1 MRMALFQREAGGGL
15 PNKLVPSLT
24 TFLFVLISV
33 VPLHIPGFAV
43 VTPAFALMAVFHWT
57 IYRSDLLPPLAV
69 FFAGLLLDLLNG
81 TPYVGTSALS
91 LLLTRSVL
99 MGQRRFFINRLF
111 PVLWAGFLAT
121 AAAVVTFE
129 WALVSLLHGSALGL
143 RPFIFEAAL
152 TVASFP
158 VGSYLLARTQRAFLM
173 RV

>member
-1 MRMALFQREAGGGL
+1 MVLFQREAGGF

-24 TFLFVLISV
+24 TLFFVLISV

-57 IYRSDLLPPLAV
+57 IYRPDLLPPVTV
-69 FFAGLLLDLLNG
+69 FIAGLLLDLLNG

-111 PVLWAGFLAT
+111 PVLWAGFLGT

-129 WALVSLLHGSALGL
+129 WALVSALHGGLLGV

-158 VGSYLLARTQRAFLM
+158 VGSYLLARAQRSFLM

>member
-1 MRMALFQREAGGGL
+1 MRMVLFQREASGF
-15 PNKLVPSLT
+15 PNKLVPFLT
-24 TFLFVLISV
+24 TLLFVLISV

-43 VTPAFALMAVFHWT
+43 VAPAFALMAVYHWT
-57 IYRSDLLPPLAV
+57 IYRPDLLPPAAV
-69 FFAGLLLDLLNG
+69 FAAGLLLDLLNG

-111 PVLWAGFLAT
+111 PVLWAGFLAA
-121 AAAVVTFE
+121 AAAVVGFE
-129 WALVSLLHGSALGL
+129 WLLVSALHGALLGV
-143 RPFIFEAAL
+143 RPFVFEAAL

-158 VGSYLLARTQRAFLM
+158 VASYFLARAQRAFLM

>member
-1 MRMALFQREAGGGL
+1 MALFQRESDGL
-15 PNKLVPSLT
+15 PNKLVPSIT
-24 TFLFVLISV
+24 TLLFVLVSV

-57 IYRSDLLPPLAV
+57 IYRPDLLPPVAV
-69 FFAGLLLDLLNG
+69 FLLGLLLDLLNG
-81 TPYVGTSALS
+81 TPYVGTSALT
-91 LLLTRSVL
+91 LLLTRTVL

-129 WALVSLLHGSALGL
+129 WALVSLLHGAALGA

-158 VGSYLLARTQRAFLM
+158 VASYLLARAQRAFLM